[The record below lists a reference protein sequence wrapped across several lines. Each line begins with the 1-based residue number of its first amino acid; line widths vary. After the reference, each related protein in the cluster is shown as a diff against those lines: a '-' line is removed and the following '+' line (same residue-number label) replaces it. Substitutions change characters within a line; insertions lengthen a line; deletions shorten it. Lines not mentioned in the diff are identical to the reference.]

1 MFPIGTVAK
10 WQSPQSIHI
19 STEVADWLLDSGS
32 LTAKIKALH
41 PEFSVSVLGQIEGTA
56 EPCEY
61 AALAMEPESVT
72 IREVLLYSGDTA
84 LVFARS
90 ILPHQRLAANPE
102 LTCLG
107 DQPLGEHLFT
117 RTDTTPGPIE
127 VAAFSAESGAGKLN
141 QSLHHCAQELWGR
154 RRVFDIA
161 GTRILVSE
169 VFLSASACYAD
180 SSK

>member
-1 MFPIGTVAK
+1 MFPIGTVAR
-10 WQSPQSIHI
+10 WQSPE
-19 STEVADWLLDSGS
+19 STRLPTRLAGWLLDSGS
-32 LTAKIKALH
+32 LTAKIKALN
-41 PEFSVSVLGQIEGTA
+41 PEFAVRVLGQTEGIA

-61 AALAMEPESVT
+61 AALQIPEEPVT
-72 IREVLLYSGDTA
+72 IREVLLYSAGSA

-102 LTCLG
+102 LTSLG
-107 DQPLGEHLFT
+107 NQPLGEHLFT
-117 RTDTTPGPIE
+117 RTDTIPGPIE
-127 VAAFSAESGAGKLN
+127 IAPFAPDSGAGRLN
-141 QSLHHCAQELWGR
+141 TALHANTQSLWGR

-169 VFLSASACYAD
+169 VFLSATDCYAD

>member
-1 MFPIGTVAK
+1 MFPIGTVAR
-10 WQSPQSIHI
+10 WQSPESMAIP
-19 STEVADWLLDSGS
+19 TKLADWLLDSGS

-41 PEFSVSVLGQIEGTA
+41 PDFAVHVLGQIEGTA

-61 AALAMEPESVT
+61 AALAMDPEPVT

-102 LTCLG
+102 LTSLG

-127 VAAFSAESGAGKLN
+127 IAPFSSISGAGELN
-141 QSLHHCAQELWGR
+141 RSLHHQEQDLWGR

-169 VFLSASACYAD
+169 VFLSPSACYAD